1 MNSPLQLSKEIA
13 IASNEALKAE
23 DAFRRTLAHIC
34 AYTGWPVGHV
44 CEYDPQQGRLV
55 PSDLW
60 FPERAEDSLASFR
73 QAALDASCAKG
84 EGLPGRVLESGGAV
98 WIPDIL
104 KDANLPRAQPSEGLT
119 VRGAIA
125 FPVRIGEEIAAVLEF
140 FSPEP
145 SEPDPTLLDLM
156 EQAGVQLGRV
166 VERERAASAF
176 LANRLA
182 LEENVARR
190 TAELTTLNESLKR
203 ELEQRERIETALRDS
218 EAMYHSLVEHAPLSI
233 YRKDL
238 KGHVV
243 FGNASYG
250 KDLGIDIADLLGKT
264 DFDLFSEEQASQY
277 VADDRRVIETGDPL
291 RKVERHEGA
300 HGTIFVEVLKTPI
313 YDHKGNC
320 TGTQGIFWDVT
331 EEYEARRKLEESTA
345 ELKRSN
351 EDLAQFAYV
360 ASHDLQEPLRMITS
374 YMQLLELRYSEL
386 LDESGREFVHFA
398 MDGAERMKNL
408 IRALLEYS
416 RIGTKAA
423 PHEPVPLDAV
433 LADVL
438 GVLQVAIQE
447 TGATVTADP
456 LPEVP
461 CDRIQISQLFQNLIG
476 NALKFC
482 RDRPPEIHISAARG
496 SAQHQWT
503 ISVRDNGIGIEAAHL
518 ERIFVIFQRLH
529 SREAYPGTGI
539 GLALCK
545 RIIERHHGKISVDSE
560 LGKGTIFHFTLPE

>member
-1 MNSPLQLSKEIA
+1 MNSPLQLLKEIA
-13 IASNEALKAE
+13 IASNEATKAE
-23 DAFRRTLAHIC
+23 DALRSSLARIC
-34 AYTGWPVGHV
+34 AFTGWPVGRV
-44 CEYDPQQGRLV
+44 YAYDAEEGRLV
-55 PSDLW
+55 PSDIR
-60 FPERAEDSLASFR
+60 FPETAADTSLVT
-73 QAALDASCAKG
+73 G
-84 EGLPGRVLESGGAV
+84 GGLPERVLESGGAV
-98 WIPDIL
+98 WIRDIL
-104 KDANLPRAQPSEGLT
+104 EDTALSK
-119 VRGAIA
+119 VRLAEDFAVRSAFA
-125 FPVRIGEEIAAVLEF
+125 FPVRVGGECPYVLGF
-140 FSPEP
+140 FAPEP
-145 SEPDPTLLDLM
+145 SEPDPALLEVM

-166 VERERAASAF
+166 VERERASTELLAS
-176 LANRLA
+176 RLA

-238 KGHVV
+238 EGHVV
-243 FGNASYG
+243 FGNVSYG
-250 KDLGIDIADLLGKT
+250 KDLGIDIADLIGKT
-264 DFDLFSEEQASQY
+264 DFDLFSEEQASHY
-277 VADDRRVIETGDPL
+277 VADDRRVIETGAPL

-300 HGTIFVEVLKTPI
+300 QGTIFVEVLKTPI
-313 YDHKGNC
+313 YDHRGNC

-331 EEYEARRKLEESTA
+331 EEYEARRKLEESTS

-423 PHEPVPLDAV
+423 PHEPVPLD
-433 LADVL
+433 DVL
-438 GVLQVAIQE
+438 SDVLSVLQVAIQE
-447 TGATVTADP
+447 TGATVTYDP

-461 CDRIQISQLFQNLIG
+461 CDRIQISQLLQNLIG

-482 RDRPPEIHISAARG
+482 RDRPPEIHISATRQ
-496 SAQHQWT
+496 SKQRKWT
-503 ISVRDNGIGIEAAHL
+503 FSVRDNGIGIDAAHL
-518 ERIFVIFQRLH
+518 DRIFVIFQRLH

-545 RIIERHHGKISVDSE
+545 RIIERHHGKIWVESE
-560 LGKGTIFHFTLPE
+560 PGNGTVFHFTLPG